1 MSDDG
6 RLSGEIDILV
16 PSALGGERIDKTVS
30 LVTGVSRS
38 TAAEL
43 LAQGRV
49 VVDGR
54 AVRVRSLRLV
64 AGQRLAVEI
73 PPQAK
78 ETPVA
83 DSTVR
88 FAVVHE
94 DDHLVVV
101 EKPPGLV
108 VHGGAGNL
116 RGTLVNGLLWR
127 YPELAELPRA
137 GAGEAQRPGI
147 VHRLDKGTSGLLVV
161 ARTAEAYRSLS
172 RQFREHTAGREYLA
186 LVAGS
191 VDDEVGIVEAPIG
204 RSARARDRMAVT
216 SLGRMARTVY
226 QVTARY
232 GEPFTA
238 TLLKVVLTTGRTH
251 QVRVHL
257 AAIGHPVIGDDRY
270 GGSAG
275 RPVVPGEAMSHGRFF
290 LHAHRLELEHPE
302 GGRIAWTSVLP
313 PDLTDVLD
321 RMTLLS
327 DRLTPR

>member
-1 MSDDG
+1 MNDG
-6 RLSGEIDILV
+6 SQPGEIEILVPAALSGERV
-16 PSALGGERIDKTVS
+16 DKTVS

-38 TAAEL
+38 TAVEL

-54 AVRVRSLRLV
+54 VVRVRSLRLI
-64 AGQRLAVEI
+64 AGQHLAVDL
-73 PPQAK
+73 PPSEE
-78 ETPVA
+78 ETPAA

-94 DDHLVVV
+94 DDCLIVVD
-101 EKPPGLV
+101 KPPGLV

-116 RGTLVNGLLWR
+116 RGTLVCGLLSR

-137 GAGEAQRPGI
+137 GAGEVQRPGI

-161 ARTAEAYRSLS
+161 ARTADAYWSLT

-191 VDDEVGIVEAPIG
+191 VYDEAGIVEAPIG
-204 RSARARDRMAVT
+204 RSARMPDRMAVT
-216 SLGRMARTVY
+216 SRGRVARTVY

-232 GEPFTA
+232 GEPVVA
-238 TLLKVVLTTGRTH
+238 TLVKAVLTTGRTH

-270 GGSAG
+270 GGSAS
-275 RPVVPGEAMSHGRFF
+275 RPVVLRDAMSHGRFF
-290 LHAHRLELEHPE
+290 LHAHRLEFEHPA
-302 GGRIAWTSVLP
+302 GGRTAWTSALP
-313 PDLTDVLD
+313 SDLTDVLD
-321 RMTLLS
+321 RLS
-327 DRLTPR
+327 PL